1 MNEYVRTNMTEFRIL
16 HFHLDKSDVKNVR
29 IMNAIK
35 QLVTSNE
42 KAKKIAHGK
51 CVFTSEEIT
60 EACTSY
66 FNSRWY
72 NGHRIFDLGPNRFL
86 FYVST

>member
-1 MNEYVRTNMTEFRIL
+1 MTEFRIL
-16 HFHLDKSDVKNVR
+16 HFHLDKSDVKNVS

-51 CVFTSEEIT
+51 SPDEIT
-60 EACTSY
+60 EACSSY